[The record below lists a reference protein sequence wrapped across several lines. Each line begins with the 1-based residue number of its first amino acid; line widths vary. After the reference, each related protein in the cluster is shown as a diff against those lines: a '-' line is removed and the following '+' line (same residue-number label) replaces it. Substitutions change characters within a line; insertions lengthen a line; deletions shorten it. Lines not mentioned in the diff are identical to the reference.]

1 MIKKF
6 NLNGTATKK
15 NEIIGRFRRGGLSS
29 RIRFID
35 YLLECNKIR
44 IDNGQNIM
52 FVYFLFIIRI
62 LKNINKFI

>member
-6 NLNGTATKK
+6 KLEGAATKK
-15 NEIIGRFRRGGLSS
+15 KEIFGKFRKGGLSS

-44 IDNGQNIM
+44 IDNGQNII
-52 FVYFLFIIRI
+52 FVYFLFLIRVV
-62 LKNINKFI
+62 KNINKLI